1 MNESLNVNGVELV
14 DKLLLAANTDA
25 GRKEEGPV
33 AKQVRRRKVEKMLRR
48 MKKRGDLP

>member
-48 MKKRGDLP
+48 MKKHGKTY